1 MARLAHA
8 RPGQGIPTTG
18 LGTGHASS
26 TEIPPFS
33 YIQVTS
39 FIRPPG
45 LRIGQPNCQTRFTV
59 PLLRLRTA
67 ARILHKPVLCKFVDV
82 LAAAQVADGSGIGA
96 HRRVQP
102 ETILLVLLV
111 EPSALAL
118 ALVSKGV

>member
-1 MARLAHA
+1 MAAGQQLQVKWRATEGARAASTDTGAH
-8 RPGQGIPTTG
+8 RT
-18 LGTGHASS
+18 
-26 TEIPPFS
+26 
-33 YIQVTS
+33 
-39 FIRPPG
+39 
-45 LRIGQPNCQTRFTV
+45 PNCQTRFTV

-67 ARILHKPVLCKFVDV
+67 VRILHKPVLCKFVDV
-82 LAAAQVADGSGIGA
+82 LAAAQVADRSPKKG